1 MFFFFCC
8 QGVIYGDLH
17 TKGEASN
24 SCTKPDYL
32 PFRKGERNCI
42 FPGKKDEISP
52 IISPLR
58 DDLHITGDDDMAKV
72 CALLNTSSVS

>member
-1 MFFFFCC
+1 MFFLFCF
-8 QGVIYGDLH
+8 QGVISGDLH
-17 TKGEASN
+17 TKCEASN

-32 PFRKGERNCI
+32 HCQKGERNCI

-52 IISPLR
+52 IISPLS

-72 CALLNTSSVS
+72 CALINTSSV